1 MNVVSVTNSKNLV
14 LNSSEGGRNRVII
27 GGNSNVAVATN
38 DSLCAVT
45 VDSGSM
51 LTAILGGDSDIV
63 TALTGAAEVDV
74 VTEEGLHSINLNGQ
88 VARISLDAGS
98 RNNIT
103 NINDALGRKKSLLI
117 DLGGVAEN
125 ERVSLSSSLLTFET
139 TDDTHQ
145 TLNFSL
151 LNGDRVDP
159 NINFN
164 AIQKENAQNVNFRFM
179 AGATAVGYTYL
190 GLDKL
195 IDAMAALSQSS
206 AGATTNVIS
215 TGASYMLSSIIT
227 KAATI

>member
-1 MNVVSVTNSKNLV
+1 M
-14 LNSSEGGRNRVII
+14 II
-27 GGNSNVAVATN
+27 GGSSNVAMATN

-51 LTAILGGDSDIV
+51 LTAILGGDGDIV
-63 TALTGAAEVDV
+63 TALTGATEVDV
-74 VTEEGLHSINLNGQ
+74 VTEEGIHSINLNGQ

-98 RNNIT
+98 RKNIT

-125 ERVSLSSSLLTFET
+125 EKVSLSSNLLTFAT

-151 LNGDRVDP
+151 LNGDRVDSS
-159 NINFN
+159 INFN
-164 AIQKENAQNVNFRFM
+164 SIQKENAQNINFRFM
-179 AGATAVGYTYL
+179 AGATALEYTYL

-195 IDAMAALSQSS
+195 IGAMAALSQSS
-206 AGATTNVIS
+206 ASAATNTIS
-215 TGASYMLSSIIT
+215 TSATSYMLSSIIT